1 MLTRRR
7 NLGASGALSKC
18 SSVSLIPVRRHMFI
32 SVRWLSKPAFTAG
45 AVFVASMWAAHAL
58 AQDGR
63 SFFGIVVDDRTMQPV
78 QGAVVSVLDH
88 ARTQVTSADGSFS
101 FGALP
106 IGVVHLRVQ
115 REGYSS
121 TLEQVEVVPGGG
133 TFLQLSITPITAVLD
148 EILVRI
154 RSGRS
159 RAELDAV
166 DRSGWEAGATAAD
179 LLARRF
185 PGVKVDRGT
194 GAIGGGVEIR
204 IRGMSSITAAREP
217 AIFLDGVRLNPSRP
231 PGLSLRTTPGLQILD
246 EIPASQVR
254 SIRVLRG
261 PSASVVYGESADGVI
276 IIETH
281 HGGVDNQN

>member
-1 MLTRRR
+1 
-7 NLGASGALSKC
+7 
-18 SSVSLIPVRRHMFI
+18 MFT
-32 SVRWLSKPAFTAG
+32 SAGWLSKPAFTVG
-45 AVFVASMWAAHAL
+45 ALLVASTWSAPAL

-63 SFFGIVVDDRTMQPV
+63 SLFGTVVDDRTLRPV

-88 ARTQVTSADGSFS
+88 ARTQVTLADGSFS
-101 FGALP
+101 FGVLP
-106 IGVVHLRVQ
+106 MGVVHLRVQ

-121 TLEQVEVVPGGG
+121 TVEQVEVVPGGG
-133 TFLQLSITPITAVLD
+133 TFLRLSIAPITAVLD
-148 EILVRI
+148 ELLVRI

-159 RAELDAV
+159 RPDLDAV
-166 DRSGWEAGATAAD
+166 DRNGSESGATAAD

-204 IRGMSSITAAREP
+204 IRGVSSITAAREP
-217 AIFLDGVRLNPSRP
+217 AIFLDGIRLNPSRP

-281 HGGVDNQN
+281 HDGVDDLN